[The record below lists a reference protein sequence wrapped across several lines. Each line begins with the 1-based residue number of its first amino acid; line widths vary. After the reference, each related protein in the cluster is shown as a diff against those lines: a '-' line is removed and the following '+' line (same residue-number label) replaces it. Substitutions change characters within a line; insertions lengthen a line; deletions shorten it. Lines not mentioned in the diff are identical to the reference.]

1 MSRIFSSIFQT
12 EVEDNWKRDALH
24 WRTQFQNIPSEVDI
38 ADISNSIRNYVCSI
52 KVFVIRFDLM
62 SISRICSSFLG
73 WVCHLLRSTGPSVY
87 EKEMNLVQT
96 LLTNKMVGS
105 HVILAMA
112 SYNPNIEDLQCL
124 LNAVIS
130 LIILNDDNNNY
141 DKIIYRLISNA
152 RLWSNCSLLLLL
164 LLLLHHYCII
174 NSVHRYCACLES
186 FENADASVFLGRYI
200 P

>member
-112 SYNPNIEDLQCL
+112 SYSPNIEDLQCL

-141 DKIIYRLISNA
+141 DKIIYRLMSNA
-152 RLWSNCSLLLLL
+152 RLWSNCSLL

>member
-1 MSRIFSSIFQT
+1 
-12 EVEDNWKRDALH
+12 
-24 WRTQFQNIPSEVDI
+24 
-38 ADISNSIRNYVCSI
+38 
-52 KVFVIRFDLM
+52 
-62 SISRICSSFLG
+62 
-73 WVCHLLRSTGPSVY
+73 
-87 EKEMNLVQT
+87 MNLVQT

-112 SYNPNIEDLQCL
+112 SYNPNIGDLQCL

-164 LLLLHHYCII
+164 LLLLLHHYCII

>member
-1 MSRIFSSIFQT
+1 
-12 EVEDNWKRDALH
+12 
-24 WRTQFQNIPSEVDI
+24 
-38 ADISNSIRNYVCSI
+38 
-52 KVFVIRFDLM
+52 
-62 SISRICSSFLG
+62 
-73 WVCHLLRSTGPSVY
+73 
-87 EKEMNLVQT
+87 MNLVQT

-112 SYNPNIEDLQCL
+112 SCNPNIEDLQCL
-124 LNAVIS
+124 LIAVIS

-141 DKIIYRLISNA
+141 DKIIYCLISNA

-164 LLLLHHYCII
+164 LLLLILHRYCII

>member
-1 MSRIFSSIFQT
+1 
-12 EVEDNWKRDALH
+12 
-24 WRTQFQNIPSEVDI
+24 
-38 ADISNSIRNYVCSI
+38 
-52 KVFVIRFDLM
+52 
-62 SISRICSSFLG
+62 
-73 WVCHLLRSTGPSVY
+73 
-87 EKEMNLVQT
+87 MNLVQT

-112 SYNPNIEDLQCL
+112 SYNPNIGDLQCL
-124 LNAVIS
+124 VIAVIS

-141 DKIIYRLISNA
+141 DKIIYCLISN
-152 RLWSNCSLLLLL
+152 LLL

>member
-1 MSRIFSSIFQT
+1 
-12 EVEDNWKRDALH
+12 
-24 WRTQFQNIPSEVDI
+24 
-38 ADISNSIRNYVCSI
+38 
-52 KVFVIRFDLM
+52 
-62 SISRICSSFLG
+62 
-73 WVCHLLRSTGPSVY
+73 
-87 EKEMNLVQT
+87 MNLVQT

-112 SYNPNIEDLQCL
+112 SYNPNIGDLQCL
-124 LNAVIS
+124 LIAVIS

-164 LLLLHHYCII
+164 LLHHYCII

>member
-73 WVCHLLRSTGPSVY
+73 WVGHLLRSTGPSVY

-112 SYNPNIEDLQCL
+112 SYNPNIGDLQCL
-124 LNAVIS
+124 LIAVIS

-141 DKIIYRLISNA
+141 DKIIYCLISNA
-152 RLWSNCSLLLLL
+152 RLWSNCSLLL

>member
-1 MSRIFSSIFQT
+1 
-12 EVEDNWKRDALH
+12 
-24 WRTQFQNIPSEVDI
+24 
-38 ADISNSIRNYVCSI
+38 
-52 KVFVIRFDLM
+52 
-62 SISRICSSFLG
+62 
-73 WVCHLLRSTGPSVY
+73 
-87 EKEMNLVQT
+87 MNLVQT

-112 SYNPNIEDLQCL
+112 SYNPNIGDLQCL
-124 LNAVIS
+124 LIAVIS

-141 DKIIYRLISNA
+141 DKIIYCLISNA

-164 LLLLHHYCII
+164 LLLLLLF
-174 NSVHRYCACLES
+174 HRYCACLES